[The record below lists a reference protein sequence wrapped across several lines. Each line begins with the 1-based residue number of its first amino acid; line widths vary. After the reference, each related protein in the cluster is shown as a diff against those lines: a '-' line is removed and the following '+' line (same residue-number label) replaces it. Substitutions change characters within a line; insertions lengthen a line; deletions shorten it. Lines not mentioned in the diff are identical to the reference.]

1 MLMAA
6 VTDISKITGNTLDKT
21 VDPSTML
28 RAQLNRFAESGAGAL
43 KLFPTKLSGTG
54 LVDQSVSERAG
65 AVMNVRLM
73 YPSVGDDPAA
83 DRLAAQ
89 IITDFSGSVVRANL
103 PLVIGTVAGFA
114 DAHGLPEARL
124 PGQLAPET
132 KLAIYGVIAVILGG
146 GGFMYMRK
154 RRQARG

>member
-6 VTDISKITGNTLDKT
+6 VTDISKITGGALDKT

-43 KLFPTKLSGTG
+43 KLFPSKLAATG
-54 LVDQSVSERAG
+54 PIDQSVSERAG

-73 YPSVGDDPAA
+73 YPSVGDDPFN

-89 IITDFSGSVVRANL
+89 VITDFSGNVVRANL
-103 PLVIGTVAGFA
+103 LLVIGIVSGFA
-114 DAHGLPEARL
+114 DAHGLPGARM
-124 PGQLAPET
+124 PGDLTPEG
-132 KLAIYGVIAVILGG
+132 KLGIFAVIALALGG
-146 GGFMYMRK
+146 GAFWYAKK